1 MVTARITKP
10 VSNTAFFITMSGGY
24 LTGSRFLWEGGVKI
38 NRSGMSMPVV
48 RPLLH
53 LILNEDE
60 EQIVV
65 EYWS

>member
-1 MVTARITKP
+1 M
-10 VSNTAFFITMSGGY
+10 GGCIN
-24 LTGSRFLWEGGVKI
+24 V
-38 NRSGMSMPVV
+38 NRSGMSMPGAK
-48 RPLLH
+48 PGLH